1 MRYGLGV
8 VIGKFLPPHAGHHF
22 LIDTALEQADVVEV
36 IICEK
41 PTDPYSGKLR
51 ASWLRERHPTASVRV
66 IDDRY
71 DENDSK
77 VWAENTIHWL
87 GRAPD
92 VVFTSESYG
101 DAYSAHMGCQHVCV
115 DIARNTFP
123 TSGTQVRENPY
134 KQWDYLSP
142 AVRAHFAKR
151 ICVIGAESTGTT
163 TLALDIAKKL
173 NTVCVPEYGREYSE
187 IKYRKGIASDDWTD
201 DEFLHIA
208 TEQSKREMEAA
219 RHANR
224 FLICD
229 TNAFATTLWQ
239 RRYLHRTSDA
249 VQDIADKHPADLY
262 LLTGDEIPFVQDGL
276 RDGEHIRHKMHGW
289 FMQALQKQDAPWELI
304 RGDRSERL
312 EQALA
317 FVSRQF
323 SDI

>member
-22 LIDTALEQADVVEV
+22 LIDTALEQADVIEV
-36 IICEK
+36 IICAK
-41 PTDPYSGKLR
+41 PSDPYSGSLR
-51 ASWLRERHPTASVRV
+51 ASWLRERHPAAAVRV

-77 VWAENTIHWL
+77 VWAQNTIHWL

-101 DAYSAHMGCQHVCV
+101 DAYSAFMGCKHVCV
-115 DIARNTFP
+115 DMARNIFP

-151 ICVIGAESTGTT
+151 ICVVGAESTGTT
-163 TLALDIAKKL
+163 TLALDIAEKL
-173 NTVCVPEYGREYSE
+173 NTVCVPEYGREYCE
-187 IKYRKGIASDDWTD
+187 IKNRKGVAPDNWTD

-208 TEQSKREMEAA
+208 TEQSRRETEAA
-219 RHANR
+219 RQANR

-239 RRYLHRTSDA
+239 RRYLHRACPNTRS
-249 VQDIADKHPADLY
+249 
-262 LLTGDEIPFVQDGL
+262 
-276 RDGEHIRHKMHGW
+276 
-289 FMQALQKQDAPWELI
+289 
-304 RGDRSERL
+304 SERRRSL
-312 EQALA
+312 ELKTKEA
-317 FVSRQF
+317 
-323 SDI
+323 